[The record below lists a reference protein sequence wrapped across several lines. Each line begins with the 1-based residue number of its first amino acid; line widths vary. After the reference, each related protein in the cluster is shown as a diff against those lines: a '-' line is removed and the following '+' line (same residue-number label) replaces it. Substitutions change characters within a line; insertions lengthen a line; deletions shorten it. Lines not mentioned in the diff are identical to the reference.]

1 MSQTSPLTLFIQKPW
16 NALQKGL
23 LPRRGQWAI
32 TYGWLTFFPNQQTFG
47 LEITGQTNEF
57 NELSGRQWMPLAIW
71 TPIKG
76 YGQVSRPFQGVCT
89 QMWQNAVASVSTLT
103 SCSKCWGC
111 HVIVPSSA
119 APTPPLLL
127 LTLCLMLFQRTVR
140 QTQKQENAKL
150 FFLFFWG
157 VGYRCL
163 ISLRSRTRRRYAAT
177 SGRDVIVAINKA
189 KAQPRTT
196 SDGNALLLPAFSPLW
211 FSDPPLLPSPHSL
224 SCSTYCH

>member
-1 MSQTSPLTLFIQKPW
+1 MSQTSPLTLFIQTPW

-23 LPRRGQWAI
+23 LRRRGQRAI

-47 LEITGQTNEF
+47 REITGQTNEF
-57 NELSGRQWMPLAIW
+57 NELSRRQWMPLAIW

-103 SCSKCWGC
+103 SCSKCLGC
-111 HVIVPSSA
+111 HVIVPPSA

-140 QTQKQENAKL
+140 QTQKQKNAKL
-150 FFLFFWG
+150 FSLYFFFFFFR
-157 VGYRCL
+157 VCV
-163 ISLRSRTRRRYAAT
+163 IAA
-177 SGRDVIVAINKA
+177 SF
-189 KAQPRTT
+189 
-196 SDGNALLLPAFSPLW
+196 LPAAERDGVIQQRAGETLLW
-211 FSDPPLLPSPHSL
+211 R
-224 SCSTYCH
+224 

>member
-57 NELSGRQWMPLAIW
+57 NELSRRQWMPLAIW

-89 QMWQNAVASVSTLT
+89 QMWQNALASVSALT
-103 SCSKCWGC
+103 SCSKCRGC

-119 APTPPLLL
+119 ALPTDTPTFVAHFVSDALSANSPTYTKAEECKPFSFSFSGVWVIAASFLSAAERNAVMEQQAGETLLW
-127 LTLCLMLFQRTVR
+127 R
-140 QTQKQENAKL
+140 
-150 FFLFFWG
+150 
-157 VGYRCL
+157 
-163 ISLRSRTRRRYAAT
+163 
-177 SGRDVIVAINKA
+177 
-189 KAQPRTT
+189 
-196 SDGNALLLPAFSPLW
+196 
-211 FSDPPLLPSPHSL
+211 
-224 SCSTYCH
+224 